1 VESQDRDQERKQ
13 WIADRYKALLQ
24 RQESKRTEWR
34 AVKSEFMEKF
44 KATVQVWNNLSGK
57 VLEDV
62 IAGEFIH
69 QLASK
74 QGVQQCLLVQRWD
87 NLQEIVKQ
95 ILSEQLWARGELM
108 EPYLV
113 ESNVDFIAIERENEQ
128 PMRVLA
134 VYSCKAS
141 LRERFQQDMFWADR
155 LRSRGIRFCL
165 ITLDLDGALLK
176 IIQHGQKG
184 LTRNKQAKMGIAF
197 YDRIYL
203 PDPDHE
209 IKHFKRVFRPI
220 YSLVEDLAR
229 WLRD

>member
-1 VESQDRDQERKQ
+1 
-13 WIADRYKALLQ
+13 
-24 RQESKRTEWR
+24 
-34 AVKSEFMEKF
+34 
-44 KATVQVWNNLSGK
+44 
-57 VLEDV
+57 
-62 IAGEFIH
+62 
-69 QLASK
+69 
-74 QGVQQCLLVQRWD
+74 VQRWD

-108 EPYLV
+108 EPYLA
-113 ESNVDFIAIERENEQ
+113 ESHVDFIAIEQEDKR
-128 PMRVLA
+128 PVRVIA

-141 LRERFQQDMFWADR
+141 LRERFQQDMFWAER
-155 LRSRGIRFCL
+155 LCSRGIRFCL

-184 LTRNKQAKMGIAF
+184 LTRNKQGRMAVAF

-220 YSLVEDLAR
+220 SSLVEDLAR
-229 WLRD
+229 WLQD